1 MKTVVYRFAD
11 GTKSEVQVDDE
22 LYAVIEEMEKVERS
36 SNRRETRRH
45 VSIES
50 LAEKCID
57 PPTEDEYDWG
67 ELFQNINNE
76 RLLCAISR
84 LGKADKDL
92 LYKVYYEQ
100 MTLKEIAIEEK
111 VSPQAISWRLN
122 TILSQLRLNR

>member
-1 MKTVVYRFAD
+1 MKTVTYKFAD
-11 GTKSEVQVDDE
+11 GTKSEVQVSDE
-22 LYAVIEEMEKVERS
+22 LYAVIEEMEKAERS

-45 VSIES
+45 VSLES

-67 ELFQNINNE
+67 EIFQNIKDE
-76 RLLCAISR
+76 RLSEAI
-84 LGKADKDL
+84 DKLDKTDKEL
-92 LYKVYYEQ
+92 LYKVYYER
-100 MTLKEIAIEEK
+100 MTLKKIAREEK